1 MAANLFNLAKKF
13 SMAFTRQTVQCIS
26 PAGLHTMSYKEW
38 GDPQNA
44 KVLICVHGVT
54 RVADDFDM
62 LAQALETEY
71 RIICPDVVG
80 RGQSGRLPNPQLY
93 QIPQYVS
100 DMVTLL
106 ARANADTVDWFGT
119 SMGGLIG
126 MVLASIKNSPLRK
139 LVLNDVGPSL
149 NFDGLKRIGDSIA
162 QDVRFDTF
170 EEAERFIREV
180 SISFGSHSEAEWH
193 KIARDVLKQDADG
206 KWVRHYDL
214 SLAIPVQATTAEVAA
229 IGEKMLWAAYDA
241 ITCETLLVRGA
252 QSDLL
257 SKATAAQMQ
266 ERGPRAE
273 VVEIEGVGHA
283 PTFVQQDQIAI
294 VKEFLLR

>member
-1 MAANLFNLAKKF
+1 MAAYFSNLTKKF
-13 SMAFTRQTVQCIS
+13 SMTFTRQTVQCIS
-26 PAGLHTMSYKEW
+26 PAGLHQMSYKEW

-62 LAQALETEY
+62 LAQALEADY
-71 RIICPDVVG
+71 RVICPDVVG
-80 RGQSGRLPNPQLY
+80 RGQSDHLPNPQLY

-100 DMVTLL
+100 DMVSLL

-126 MVLASIKNSPLRK
+126 MVLASMKNNPLRK

-162 QDVRFDTF
+162 QDVRFDSF

-180 SISFGSHSEAEWH
+180 SISFGPHSDAEWR
-193 KIARDVLKQDADG
+193 KIARDVLKQNADG
-206 KWVRHYDL
+206 QWQRHYDL
-214 SLAIPVQATTAEVAA
+214 GLAIPVQATTAKVAS

-241 ITCETLLVRGA
+241 ITCETLLVRG
-252 QSDLL
+252 QESDLL
-257 SKATAAQMQ
+257 SKATALQMQ

-273 VVEIEGVGHA
+273 VVEIAGVGHA
-283 PTFVQQDQIAI
+283 PTFVHQDQIAI
-294 VKEFLLR
+294 AKAFLLR

>member
-1 MAANLFNLAKKF
+1 
-13 SMAFTRQTVQCIS
+13 MAFTRQTVQCVS

-106 ARANADTVDWFGT
+106 ARANAETVDWFGT

-126 MVLASIKNSPLRK
+126 MVLASMKNSPLRK

-170 EEAERFIREV
+170 EEALRFIREV
-180 SISFGSHSEAEWH
+180 SISFGPHSEAEWH

-241 ITCETLLVRGA
+241 ITCETLLIRGA
-252 QSDLL
+252 ESDLL

>member
-1 MAANLFNLAKKF
+1 
-13 SMAFTRQTVQCIS
+13 MAFTRQTVQCIS
-26 PAGLHTMSYKEW
+26 PAGLHHMSYKEW
-38 GDPQNA
+38 GDPQSA

-62 LAQALETEY
+62 LSQALESDY

-106 ARANADTVDWFGT
+106 ARVNAETVDWFGT

-126 MVLASIKNSPLRK
+126 MVLASMKNSPLRK

-180 SISFGSHSEAEWH
+180 SISFGPHSEAEWH

-241 ITCETLLVRGA
+241 ITCQTLLVRGA
-252 QSDLL
+252 ESDLL

-266 ERGPRAE
+266 ERGPHAE
-273 VVEIEGVGHA
+273 VVEIAGVGHA
-283 PTFVQQDQIAI
+283 PTFVQPDQIAI
-294 VKEFLLR
+294 IREFLLR